1 MKFAASTIDICSPF
15 PTTQWGHITQTNE
28 LFIYHD
34 PLRARILYLEEGD
47 TRILHI
53 SADVL
58 GMVQKIRDRLQA
70 EARQYFQDPALHLIT
85 SATHTHYANSLKNE
99 RYAEYF
105 FQTLL
110 SGIRHLD
117 IREYQNVRTAYK
129 TVFFDGVGKSRIS
142 GYESGKEY
150 LTLIRIFHGERTLVN
165 LLIHNCHPTILEANV
180 PYFSA
185 EYPGYVLDKLQTA
198 HPEAYFTYLQGASG
212 DISTRFTRPG
222 QDYESVRL
230 LGDRLLIKIEELLQ
244 EKLPSA
250 PFSLHYTEQ
259 LLHYE
264 HTFAPID
271 LGNVRQNLSERE
283 KLTIH
288 YGEIV
293 RRQMEESQDVIH
305 DALWASLEIGEF
317 RIIFCPNEIFSDYLN
332 CLNLEN
338 SMLVSYSNGY
348 GPYILPVDFPY
359 LTYETFTDTLTRET
373 KEKIKFYLTSGF
385 GNDKI

>member
-1 MKFAASTIDICSPF
+1 MSELHTKLSFLTASGNP
-15 PTTQWGHITQTNE
+15 E
-28 LFIYHD
+28 
-34 PLRARILYLEEGD
+34 
-47 TRILHI
+47 
-53 SADVL
+53 SAD
-58 GMVQKIRDRLQA
+58 MNP
-70 EARQYFQDPALHLIT
+70 ARNI
-85 SATHTHYANSLKNE
+85 
-99 RYAEYF
+99 
-105 FQTLL
+105 
-110 SGIRHLD
+110 
-117 IREYQNVRTAYK
+117 
-129 TVFFDGVGKSRIS
+129 
-142 GYESGKEY
+142 
-150 LTLIRIFHGERTLVN
+150 HGERTLVN

-288 YGEIV
+288 YGEIE
-293 RRQMEESQDVIH
+293 RRHRVEGQLGEH
-305 DALWASLEIGEF
+305 HGLGTSLLG
-317 RIIFCPNEIFSDYLN
+317 S
-332 CLNLEN
+332 
-338 SMLVSYSNGY
+338 
-348 GPYILPVDFPY
+348 
-359 LTYETFTDTLTRET
+359 
-373 KEKIKFYLTSGF
+373 
-385 GNDKI
+385 